1 LTLARINSK
10 LDGTVH
16 HNGSPPQPVTPPVSS
31 NARIL
36 DAACRLFL
44 ENGYR
49 VSMDAVAQRAGVS
62 KQTVYTHFHSKDAL
76 FAAAIE
82 ALVKPMHDSLDTC
95 QDDIEGCLRAL
106 AMVYSQH
113 TRDPSATALSRI
125 LVAEAPRFP
134 RAARQLYQCGS
145 GAVLERLSIRLRH
158 SMRHG
163 ELRQDDPDKA
173 AELFLSMLNGMTP
186 ERSLLGL
193 RQRGRKAQ
201 DKWAAD
207 AVNVFL
213 RAYRPESPSPV
224 QTSRK
229 SP

>member
-1 LTLARINSK
+1 
-10 LDGTVH
+10 
-16 HNGSPPQPVTPPVSS
+16 
-31 NARIL
+31 
-36 DAACRLFL
+36 
-44 ENGYR
+44 
-49 VSMDAVAQRAGVS
+49 MDAVAQRAGVS

-82 ALVKPMHDSLDTC
+82 ALVKPMHDSLHGS

-106 AMVYSQH
+106 AEVYCQRA
-113 TRDPSATALSRI
+113 RDPSTKALSRI

-145 GAVLERLSIRLRH
+145 GAVLQRLSARIEH
-158 SMRHG
+158 AMRRG
-163 ELRQDDPDKA
+163 ELLQTNPDQA
-173 AELFLSMLNGMTP
+173 AELFLSMLNGMNP

-193 RQRGRKAQ
+193 RQRGQKAQ

-213 RAYRPESPSPV
+213 RAYRPDSPSPV
-224 QTSRK
+224 KTSRK